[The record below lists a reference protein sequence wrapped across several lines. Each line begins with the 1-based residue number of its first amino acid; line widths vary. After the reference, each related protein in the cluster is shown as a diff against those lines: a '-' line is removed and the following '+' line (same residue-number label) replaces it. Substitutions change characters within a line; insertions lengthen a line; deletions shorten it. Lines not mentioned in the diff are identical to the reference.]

1 MKNGLLILSFNPHS
15 VIKYKKGG
23 HRVAI
28 CGHAACR
35 GIDFHFQVQNKV
47 FDCQNP
53 AEAKSKV
60 VMQKI

>member
-1 MKNGLLILSFNPHS
+1 MQ
-15 VIKYKKGG
+15 KGG
-23 HRVAI
+23 RRVAI